1 MSAPAPKTEEL
12 HAPVYVYELPIR
24 LWHWI
29 TAPSIIILAITG
41 YLIGNPAWPLVV
53 GEPSFHYLMG
63 DIRFIHFTAAYI
75 LAIGFLIRIY
85 WAFAG
90 NRYAREIFLPGIW
103 RGQWW
108 REFFQSVRWYLF
120 LERES
125 LREVGHNPVAQTAMF
140 VFFVLG
146 VAFQII
152 TGFSLYGEGTGP
164 GSWANTYLS
173 SWVIPLFGG
182 SQQLHTWHHL
192 GMWYILVF
200 VIFHIYLVIREDIMS
215 RQTMVSTMINGWRY
229 FKDGR
234 S

>member
-1 MSAPAPKTEEL
+1 MGAPATKEAEV

-29 TAPSIIILAITG
+29 TAPCIITLAVTG
-41 YLIGNPAWPLVV
+41 YLIGNPAWPLIV
-53 GEPSFHYLMG
+53 GEPTHHYIMG

-75 LAIGFLIRIY
+75 LTIGFLLRIY

-90 NRYAREIFLPGIW
+90 NKYARELFLPQIW
-103 RGQWW
+103 REQWW
-108 REFFQSVRWYLF
+108 HEFFKAMRWYLL

-125 LREVGHNPVAQTAMF
+125 LRENGHNPVAQTAMF
-140 VFFVLG
+140 LFFVLG
-146 VAFQII
+146 VAFQIV
-152 TGFSLYGEGTGP
+152 TGFAMYGEGEGP
-164 GSWANTYLS
+164 GSISHYLFS
-173 SWVIPLFGG
+173 SWVIPFFGG

-200 VIFHIYLVIREDIMS
+200 VIIHIYLVIREDIMS

-229 FKDGR
+229 FKDKR
-234 S
+234 P